1 MERWRQ
7 KIFSPAAMRT
17 NNVLFITIWSPPPC
31 GPAWPHS
38 LQTSDTR
45 IREMPAAHLP
55 MRGER
60 PLAISTEPDPA
71 SGLVEA
77 RVRCRLDRRL
87 RWLWRIVESIAQTD
101 RRDHVDE
108 SEIGITCVAVV
119 VVAAFELGTQT
130 EVVAELRLNAEIP
143 GDRQSELRLEIE
155 LCQGNCQCRSNR
167 PWCAGRRS
175 ELRSNLRRKKAR
187 NRRTVHAS

>member
-77 RVRCRLDRRL
+77 QGQM
-87 RWLWRIVESIAQTD
+87 SAGSQAA
-101 RRDHVDE
+101 
-108 SEIGITCVAVV
+108 VAV
-119 VVAAFELGTQT
+119 AYC
-130 EVVAELRLNAEIP
+130 RINSS
-143 GDRQSELRLEIE
+143 DRQ
-155 LCQGNCQCRSNR
+155 
-167 PWCAGRRS
+167 
-175 ELRSNLRRKKAR
+175 
-187 NRRTVHAS
+187 T